1 VSIRSASVLQHF
13 QNLDARES
21 DFESG
26 VSYVLTFQSG
36 NLRSVL
42 SLLIEYDWTLSP
54 ILRNHIMPKCLT
66 VITYCLCLFLVGCST
81 EKLKES
87 LPGVY
92 RLDIH
97 QGNIVSQ
104 QMVDQLRPGM
114 TKRQVAFIMG
124 SPLIVDPFHDNRWDY
139 LYSNEPGGKPRMQ
152 KRITLVF
159 GKDELIG
166 LQGDFRPG
174 NLPEIDPDKD
184 VTIDIPKIERE
195 KSLWEK
201 IKGLFGKSD

>member
-1 VSIRSASVLQHF
+1 L
-13 QNLDARES
+13 
-21 DFESG
+21 G
-26 VSYVLTFQSG
+26 
-36 NLRSVL
+36 
-42 SLLIEYDWTLSP
+42 P
-54 ILRNHIMPKCLT
+54 ILRNHNMPKRFI
-66 VITYCLCLFLVGCST
+66 VITYCLTLFLAGCST

-124 SPLIVDPFHDNRWDY
+124 TPLVVDPFHDDRWDY
-139 LYSNEPGGKPRMQ
+139 IYSNEPGGKQRMQ

-159 GKDELIG
+159 DKDELIG

-174 NLPEIDPDKD
+174 NLPEIEPGKD

-201 IKGLFGKSD
+201 ITGLFRKGD

>member
-1 VSIRSASVLQHF
+1 
-13 QNLDARES
+13 
-21 DFESG
+21 
-26 VSYVLTFQSG
+26 LTFQSG

-42 SLLIEYDWTLSP
+42 TLSIEYDWTLGP
-54 ILRNHIMPKCLT
+54 ILRNHNMPKRFI
-66 VITYCLCLFLVGCST
+66 VITYCLTLFLAGCST

-124 SPLIVDPFHDNRWDY
+124 TPLVVDPFHDDRWDY
-139 LYSNEPGGKPRMQ
+139 IYSNEPGGKQRMQ

-159 GKDELIG
+159 DKDELIG

-174 NLPEIDPDKD
+174 NLPEIEPGKD

-201 IKGLFGKSD
+201 ITGLFRKGD